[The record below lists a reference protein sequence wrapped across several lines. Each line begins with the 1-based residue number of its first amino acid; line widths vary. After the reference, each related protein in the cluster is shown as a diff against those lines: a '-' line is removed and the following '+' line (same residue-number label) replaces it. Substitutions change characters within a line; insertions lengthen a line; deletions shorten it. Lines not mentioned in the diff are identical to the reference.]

1 MRLTGEISF
10 WSSLALALRSTS
22 LRLSGW
28 ILPTPCLFVPASP
41 ISQTPGKEGWWGSY
55 LGRLSNVLVVTKQ
68 LVNGGSG
75 CWGLGWLKGVLFRR
89 SKSTPP
95 HTPTHQLEG
104 GMSLR
109 SQRGAWTGSW
119 ASFPLSWA
127 SLLWGSCMLSST
139 QRQLGK
145 EQGPF
150 QGSRP
155 ETL

>member
-1 MRLTGEISF
+1 MLGPG
-10 WSSLALALRSTS
+10 LA
-22 LRLSGW
+22 
-28 ILPTPCLFVPASP
+28 
-41 ISQTPGKEGWWGSY
+41 EGCAVQKVQKY
-55 LGRLSNVLVVTKQ
+55 
-68 LVNGGSG
+68 
-75 CWGLGWLKGVLFRR
+75 
-89 SKSTPP
+89 PP
-95 HTPTHQLEG
+95 HTHTPTHQLEG

-109 SQRGAWTGSW
+109 SHRGAWTGSW